1 MTYNEQPIN
10 SKNIMKK
17 NTKKITQIKNNKYAK
32 ETDYLL
38 KSSANAKRLL
48 ESIAEL
54 EKVKNSTTMNINP

>member
-1 MTYNEQPIN
+1 
-10 SKNIMKK
+10 MKK

>member
-38 KSSANAKRLL
+38 KSSANAKRLRN
-48 ESIAEL
+48 
-54 EKVKNSTTMNINP
+54 VSTCFEPASY